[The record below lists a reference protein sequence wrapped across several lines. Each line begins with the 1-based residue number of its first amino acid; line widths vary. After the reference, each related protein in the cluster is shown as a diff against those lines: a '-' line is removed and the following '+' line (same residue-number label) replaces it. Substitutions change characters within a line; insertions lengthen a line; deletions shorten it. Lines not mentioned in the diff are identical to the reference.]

1 MPLFSVAASFGGCFV
16 LGLHGLGGA
25 TLDTIDK
32 HPHGLQGAPKS
43 SSSTT
48 NLNIS
53 STGLSYG
60 LTLYE
65 ALGLSIVLFQ
75 VL

>member
-1 MPLFSVAASFGGCFV
+1 MAASLGGCFA

-32 HPHGLQGAPKS
+32 HLHGLQGLPKS
-43 SSSTT
+43 SSSTP

-53 STGLSYG
+53 STRLSG